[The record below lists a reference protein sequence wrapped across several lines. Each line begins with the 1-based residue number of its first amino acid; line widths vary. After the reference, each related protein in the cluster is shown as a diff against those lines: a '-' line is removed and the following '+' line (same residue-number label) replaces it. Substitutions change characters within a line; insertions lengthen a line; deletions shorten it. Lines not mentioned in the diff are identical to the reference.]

1 MTVSYCNVLRRP
13 LTGPSFFY
21 LENILSLNMWPSMT
35 GSFLSLL
42 FHNIFWRRSK
52 NVGKSSIWHRLDD
65 VHFRT
70 EMTTKMTWKEK
81 VKYFRILF
89 PGSRLAAK
97 TKVVPADS
105 PPFLWQT
112 SLLNPGVPER
122 LGTRLSVAGLRCVC
136 VWWNFSNCLWRT
148 WSNPFA
154 PSSCW
159 LTGTT
164 GTRPSGGRFGQLAV
178 QSLGRSME
186 FRLKSRLISKWKILF
201 HFPQI
206 HHPTY
211 WFDFVVSEALNSRHR
226 LQMAHFVFVPG
237 RLRAQWSPKERE
249 KRIKSSAINGLIIN
263 KS

>member
-122 LGTRLSVAGLRCVC
+122 LGTRLSVAGLPWLCVRLAEFFQLSLAHLKQPFC
-136 VWWNFSNCLWRT
+136 TFKLLVNWNNWNTAIWRT
-148 WSNPFA
+148 IWSA
-154 PSSCW
+154 CSSVFRTFHGIPAEESTDFQMKNSLSFPPNSSSNLLIW
-159 LTGTT
+159 LC
-164 GTRPSGGRFGQLAV
+164 RVSGA
-178 QSLGRSME
+178 E
-186 FRLKSRLISKWKILF
+186 
-201 HFPQI
+201 
-206 HHPTY
+206 
-211 WFDFVVSEALNSRHR
+211 
-226 LQMAHFVFVPG
+226 
-237 RLRAQWSPKERE
+237 
-249 KRIKSSAINGLIIN
+249 
-263 KS
+263 